1 MLVHKDSKV
10 YKVPWVRRELR
21 EHKVLLARKVY
32 KVIKAYKVLT
42 VFKALKVYK
51 VRWALRA
58 Q

>member
-1 MLVHKDSKV
+1 
-10 YKVPWVRRELR
+10 
-21 EHKVLLARKVY
+21 VLLARKVH
-32 KVIKAYKVLT
+32 KVIKAYKALT